1 MGGYGW
7 IDRLVVWGLRAGVV
21 AVRWALRHP
30 FGMAAAVMVVVAVA
44 Q

>member
-7 IDRLVVWGLRAGVV
+7 IDWLVVLGLRAGVL
-21 AVRWALRHP
+21 AVRWVLRHP
-30 FGMAAAVMVVVAVA
+30 FGTAAAVMVLVAVA